1 MTGGPGAPGQGGAR
15 GLSGRF
21 LVTGASRGIGA
32 ATARAITEAGGRPVL
47 HYGTGRDE
55 AHALARDLGVPER
68 DILQADLAEPHAG
81 TRLHEAAGDLAGL
94 VSNAGIYA
102 PSPLGASD
110 ADWSA
115 AWHRTLAVNLQATA
129 DLCRAAVRAW
139 TQAPDRS
146 GVIVNIAS
154 RAGQRGDGPDHTAY
168 AASKGGV
175 IALTKTLARAHAGD
189 GIRLYAV
196 APGWVATRMADRD
209 PDEMARQSAEVPLG
223 RFAAPEEVAA
233 LTAFLLSDACPS
245 ATGATFDVNGASYV
259 R

>member
-1 MTGGPGAPGQGGAR
+1 MR
-15 GLSGRF
+15 LRGRF

-32 ATARAITEAGGRPVL
+32 ATARAVAEAGGEPVL

-55 AHALARDLGVPER
+55 AHALARDLGVPEG
-68 DILQADLAEPHAG
+68 DVLGADLAAPGAG
-81 TRLHEAAGDLAGL
+81 GRLVAAAGALSGL
-94 VSNAGIYA
+94 VNNAGIYA
-102 PSPLGASD
+102 ASPLAASD
-110 ADWSA
+110 ADWTG
-115 AWHRTLAVNLQATA
+115 AWARTLAVNLQATA
-129 DLCRAAVRAW
+129 DACRAAIRAW
-139 TQAPDRS
+139 ENS
-146 GVIVNIAS
+146 SGGVIVNVAS
-154 RAGQRGDGPDHTAY
+154 RAGQRGDGPDHSAY

-189 GIRLYAV
+189 GVRLYAV
-196 APGWVATRMADRD
+196 APGWVATRMAQRD

-233 LTAFLLSDACPS
+233 LTVFLLSDACPS